1 MVGFPK
7 FLNTKN
13 DYEYIRKNF
22 PDEEWEPVYQNL
34 LDTMYAWF
42 NVGVILDD
50 GITGDSHKVV
60 IDEQNNKRY
69 QYEKRIDENCKLLK
83 IGYTE
88 EEVKAIIERK

>member
-22 PDEEWEPVYQNL
+22 PDEEWKPVYQNL
-34 LDTMYAWF
+34 LDTMYAWL

-50 GITGDSHKVV
+50 GITDDSHKVV

-69 QYEKRIDENCKLLK
+69 QYEKRINENCKLLR

-88 EEVKAIIERK
+88 EEVKAIIAKA

>member
-22 PDEEWEPVYQNL
+22 PDEEWKPVYQNL

-42 NVGVILDD
+42 NVGVILDY
-50 GITGDSHKVV
+50 GITDDSHKVV

-69 QYEKRIDENCKLLK
+69 QYEKRINENCKLLR

-88 EEVKAIIERK
+88 EELKAIIAKA